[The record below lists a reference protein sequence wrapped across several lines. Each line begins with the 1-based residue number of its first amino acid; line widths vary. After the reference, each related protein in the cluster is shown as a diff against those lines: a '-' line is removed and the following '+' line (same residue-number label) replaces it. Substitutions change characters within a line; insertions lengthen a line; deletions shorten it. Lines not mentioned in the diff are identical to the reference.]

1 MAGLKEYNEKRKF
14 DETPEPKGTSVESA
28 EKNRFVIQKHM
39 ARREHYDFRLQVD
52 DVLVSWAIP
61 KKPVEDPSVKRL
73 AMKVEDHPLNYIHF
87 EGNIPPGNY
96 GAGTV
101 MVWDIGYYY
110 LDEGKIFPDKHEMMK
125 RLDKGSL
132 KLYLQGTK
140 LRGFFNLVHS
150 AKNEGDE
157 WFFMKAKAS
166 GDAND
171 YEERSALSGRNM
183 DEIAASPATWESNR
197 QVESHSMQPARVVDE
212 KAPEETFPGFVKP
225 MLASLTDQ
233 AFSKD
238 DWIFELKLDGYRVLA
253 GRENERAVLYSR
265 RGNDYS
271 HKYLLIAEEIS
282 AIKARFLIDGEVCY
296 VGQNQ
301 KSDFQKLQHN
311 SDEQDKLHYYVFDI
325 LWLNGHDLTSLPLL
339 ERKKLLQVLLAQP
352 PPHIHYLEHREKHG
366 EAYFREIEEKG
377 LEGVIAKKADGKYVP
392 GERTKEWLKVK
403 TGFRQEMIICGYTTS
418 DKAGRLFKSLLC
430 AVSENGSVVY
440 TGRVGTGFNETLMK
454 EIFRKIK
461 PLEIKKPPVENP
473 PSERNIHWV
482 KPEVICEVKFT
493 EWTQDRVMRHPRF
506 IGLRTDK
513 DAGQVRVEEPFPI
526 EDILQNDNVNHVSGS
541 AGEKKNSSTPSAK
554 QIQEEKSVS
563 KKNAAKSLRSTSS
576 VKTTTGR
583 KTYSET
589 ESAVS
594 GKAAGGSQKQ
604 QESKVKLTHL
614 NKLYWK
620 EEKLTKKDV
629 IDYYRDLSEIILPY
643 LKDRPQS
650 LYRTPNGTG
659 GKGFFQ
665 KNMKETAPDWA
676 KTIELESG
684 KGETIEYLLCQ
695 DTDTLL
701 YMANLGCIEVNPWSS
716 SLPNLD
722 HPDYMIFDLDPVEVE
737 FGKVVELALKFRELF
752 DQLGLPAFCKTSG
765 SRGMHIYVPVQQ
777 RYSYAQVQAFVKA
790 IESHIHLQN
799 PELTSFERSP
809 SERKGKVYFDYLQN
823 AKGKTMAAVYSLRPR
838 PGALVS
844 TPLRW
849 EELTPKLTP
858 QLFTLRNMRKRLEK
872 EGDLWQGIFEQR
884 VDIEK
889 TLRKIER

>member
-1 MAGLKEYNEKRKF
+1 MAGLKKYNEKRKF

-39 ARREHYDFRLQVD
+39 ARREHYDFRLQVG

-87 EGNIPPGNY
+87 EGNIPAGNY

-110 LDEGKIFPDKHEMMK
+110 LDEEKIFPDKHEMMK

-150 AKNEGDE
+150 AKNKGDE

-166 GDAND
+166 GDADD
-171 YEERSALSGRNM
+171 YEERSAVSGRSM
-183 DEIAASPATWESNR
+183 DEIAASSATWESNR
-197 QVESHSMQPARVVDE
+197 EIESHAMQPARVADE

-253 GRENERAVLYSR
+253 GRENERAILYSR

-271 HKYLLIAEEIS
+271 DKYRLIGEEIS

-311 SDEQDKLHYYVFDI
+311 FEEQDNLHYYVFDI
-325 LWLNGHDLTSLPLL
+325 LWLNGHDLKSLPLL

-352 PPHIHYLEHREKHG
+352 PPHIHYLEHREKDG
-366 EAYFREIEEKG
+366 EAYFREAEERG
-377 LEGVIAKKADGKYVP
+377 LEGIIAKKADGKYIP

-440 TGRVGTGFNETLMK
+440 TGRVGTGFNDALMK
-454 EIFRKIK
+454 EISRKIK
-461 PLEIKKPPVENP
+461 PLETEKPPVENP
-473 PSERNIHWV
+473 PRERNIHWV
-482 KPEVICEVKFT
+482 KPEIVCEVKFT

-506 IGLRTDK
+506 IGLRSDK
-513 DAGQVRVEEPFPI
+513 EPEQIKIEEPVPV
-526 EDILQNDNVNHVSGS
+526 EDILENEGPADHTSS
-541 AGEKKNSSTPSAK
+541 ADRNRSQADMDREKT
-554 QIQEEKSVS
+554 QEEKPNS
-563 KKNAAKSLRSTSS
+563 KKTSAGTRRNGSSKESKS
-576 VKTTTGR
+576 GQ

-589 ESAVS
+589 GSAVS
-594 GKAAGGSQKQ
+594 GEATRGSQKQ

-659 GKGFFQ
+659 AKGFFQ

-701 YMANLGCIEVNPWSS
+701 YMANLGCIEINPWSS
-716 SLPNLD
+716 SLPDLD
-722 HPDYMIFDLDPVEVE
+722 HPDYMIFDLDPVDVE

-777 RYSYAQVQAFVKA
+777 RYSYAQIQAFVKS

-844 TPLRW
+844 APVRW

-884 VDIEK
+884 ADIEK
-889 TLRKIER
+889 TLRKIEG

>member
-39 ARREHYDFRLQVD
+39 ARREHYDFRLQLG

-87 EGNIPPGNY
+87 EGNIPAGNY

-110 LDEGKIFPDKHEMMK
+110 LDGEKIFPTIPEMMK
-125 RLDKGSL
+125 RLSKGSL

-140 LRGFFNLVHS
+140 LKGFFNLVRS
-150 AKNEGDE
+150 GSGKGENDE
-157 WFFMKAKAS
+157 WFFMKS
-166 GDAND
+166 GTTDDAD
-171 YEERSALSGRNM
+171 DFEERSALSGRSM
-183 DEIAASPATWESNR
+183 DEIGASPAIWESNR
-197 QVESHSMQPARVVDE
+197 EVESHAIQPARVAEE

-238 DWIFELKLDGYRVLA
+238 DWVFELKLDGYRVLA
-253 GRENERAVLYSR
+253 GREHERAVLYSR

-271 HKYLLIAEEIS
+271 DKYRLIAEEIS
-282 AIKARFLIDGEVCY
+282 VIKARFLIDGEVCY

-311 SDEQDKLHYYVFDI
+311 SDEQDKLHYYAFDI
-325 LWLNGHDLTSLPLL
+325 LWLNGHDLKSLPLL

-352 PPHIHYLEHREKHG
+352 PPHIHYLEHREKNG
-366 EAYFREIEEKG
+366 EAYFREIEKKG
-377 LEGVIAKKADGKYVP
+377 LEGIIAKKADGKYIP
-392 GERTKEWLKVK
+392 GERTKDWLKVK
-403 TGFRQEMIICGYTTS
+403 TGSRQEMIICGYTTS

-430 AVSENGSVVY
+430 AISENGSVVY
-440 TGRVGTGFNETLMK
+440 TGRVGTGFNEALMK
-454 EIFRKIK
+454 EIFGKIK
-461 PLEIKKPPVENP
+461 PLETKKPPVENP
-473 PSERNIHWV
+473 PRERNIHWV
-482 KPEVICEVKFT
+482 KPEVICELKFT

-506 IGLRTDK
+506 IGLRSDK
-513 DAGQVRVEEPFPI
+513 DAHQVRVEEPVPV
-526 EDILQNDNVNHVSGS
+526 EDILGEDVSS
-541 AGEKKNSSTPSAK
+541 HTAEPDKRKKNSSGREHAK
-554 QIQEEKSVS
+554 KEDSTS
-563 KKNAAKSLRSTSS
+563 KKLIGRSQENAPSGKNPVTNRNTSS
-576 VKTTTGR
+576 DM
-583 KTYSET
+583 
-589 ESAVS
+589 ESAAPGDS
-594 GKAAGGSQKQ
+594 SRTSKSRE
-604 QESKVKLTHL
+604 ESKVKLTHL

-650 LYRTPNGTG
+650 LYRTPNGAG

-665 KNMKETAPDWA
+665 KNMKEVAPDWA

-701 YMANLGCIEVNPWSS
+701 YMANLGCIEINPWSS

-737 FGKVVELALKFRELF
+737 FSKVVELALKFRELF

-777 RYSYAQVQAFVKA
+777 RYSYAQVQAFVKS

-844 TPLRW
+844 APVRW
-849 EELTPKLTP
+849 EELTPKLSP
-858 QLFTLRNMRKRLEK
+858 QQFTLRNMRRRLEK
-872 EGDLWQGIFEQR
+872 EGDLWSSLFKQR

-889 TLRKIER
+889 ALSKIQ